1 VEHFRYPAIAGLVMA
16 RPGRRRLA
24 PTLLSTGLIIFALP
38 KVAVSAAPPEPC
50 PNPLDLSGCQDL
62 EHGSVTVGVAVIREG
77 GGPRSGSA
85 KPASTPT
92 DEQLDFAA
100 SAQFCRDL
108 TANAAAAGSAPAPL
122 VPLCGLAA
130 LPAGVPVAPSREQV
144 LTAFKRL
151 PLYRGAIQT
160 SPPEFTLVN
169 LDTYF
174 WCADA
179 ARSCADI
186 GEGQRQVTLL
196 GQAVRVRPKILTYT
210 WDFGDG
216 SGQTTTG
223 RATHTYRH
231 SGIVTVTVIITW
243 TADYALPGEDFQ
255 SLDDTTTTTSPSRQL
270 PVQEAQAVIVG
281 P

>member
-1 VEHFRYPAIAGLVMA
+1 MAFLVLTATLVPAA
-16 RPGRRRLA
+16 
-24 PTLLSTGLIIFALP
+24 LLF
-38 KVAVSAAPPEPC
+38 
-50 PNPLDLSGCQDL
+50 
-62 EHGSVTVGVAVIREG
+62 
-77 GGPRSGSA
+77 GPS
-85 KPASTPT
+85 STPAPSPA
-92 DEQLDFAA
+92 DPQVQGRVHYGSIDLKGRAISRSNESSPSVGGYGDRSKAPSEVEAMAA
-100 SAQFCRDL
+100 FCRDL

-174 WCADA
+174 WCADS

-210 WDFGDG
+210 WHFGDG
-216 SGQTTTG
+216 SSQTTTG

-231 SGIVTVTVIITW
+231 SGIVTVTVTITW

-255 SLDDTTTTTSPSRQL
+255 PLDDPPTTTSPSRQL

>member
-1 VEHFRYPAIAGLVMA
+1 MA
-16 RPGRRRLA
+16 A
-24 PTLLSTGLIIFALP
+24 
-38 KVAVSAAPPEPC
+38 
-50 PNPLDLSGCQDL
+50 
-62 EHGSVTVGVAVIREG
+62 
-77 GGPRSGSA
+77 
-85 KPASTPT
+85 
-92 DEQLDFAA
+92 
-100 SAQFCRDL
+100 FCRDL

-179 ARSCADI
+179 ARSCAAI
-186 GEGQRQVTLL
+186 GERQRQVTLL

-216 SGQTTTG
+216 SSQTTTG

-231 SGIVTVTVIITW
+231 SGIVTVTVTLTW